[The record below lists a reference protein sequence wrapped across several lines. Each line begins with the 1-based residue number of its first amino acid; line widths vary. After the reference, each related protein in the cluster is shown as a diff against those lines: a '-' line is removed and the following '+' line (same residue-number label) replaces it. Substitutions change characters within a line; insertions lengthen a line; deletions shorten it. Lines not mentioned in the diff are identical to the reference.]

1 MSLCSFLRLP
11 SQALFVQFILF
22 SLLCLGISNHALAN
36 TDSTKRQAFS
46 ISAGKLSEVLRQFG
60 LASGL
65 SLYVDSSLVNGHQS
79 QGLSGEYFP
88 QQGLTI
94 LLSGTGLDANQQTD
108 GSYRIEARS
117 SITIN
122 ESSDL
127 STSIDLNKIDIVD
140 ENLAFTQDE
149 QGYNNVFDKNLS
161 STYVGK
167 QELERFKGSS
177 PADMLSGMLNVYS
190 ADARNSGGIDPNI
203 RGIQGPGRVPLT
215 IDGTEQA
222 ITIWR
227 GYNGANNRSYI
238 DPNLI
243 GNIKA
248 IKGPNLE
255 RNVHSGIGGAIVAS
269 TLSVDDILKPGE
281 AFGGELKLEGSN
293 NAVDASVPR
302 LSSGQSYTDI
312 PGFNAQGDIYDP
324 TLYVE
329 PHSGGQDYFD
339 DYAYRLAVGTRQE
352 AFDLMGAYAYRKKG
366 NHFAGKHQDGFYSR
380 GSDNLQ
386 DNMIPDMANIY
397 KPGEEL
403 PNTSSEMESWLAK
416 AKLKFSDVESL
427 SFGYRDTSTTYGE
440 IFPSRISWERAVD
453 EGVPQ
458 WPLSEVKAKAYNV
471 EYELNPETNRWVDLY
486 ASVWR
491 TDTVS
496 DTYTAGGY
504 PNEPYDNNASGNT
517 TLRNT
522 ALRNAKEDRRGVTL
536 SNTFALM
543 DNLDLT
549 VGGRYQ
555 HEKLRSDDRY
565 DPTGS
570 FRMYPKAGR
579 RQEKEMNFNFA
590 WKPTHFLSVDAGMR
604 YSSFWT
610 FDDFRKSQLDKGN
623 TSFTNYTP
631 LLGKKY
637 VYGYEETVTTTT
649 TIDDV
654 QSSID
659 NLEANRALF
668 ESVGMNVD
676 TLIQQELDRVG
687 ETTTTVYDRR
697 REATWTPDEDGK
709 YSRDN
714 HPCLNEPTDIDVL
727 RCNAFGQEIGTTTKV
742 TKVKHLKGDGWA
754 PVLSVAMDLNDD
766 SRIYARHSQ
775 AYRFPSLFE
784 NTVSFSASLPSP
796 DYELKPEHIY
806 NYEVGYVHNLAG
818 LLDADYADIKLSYYY
833 NRTENIIERDP
844 NLSFSNLEK
853 QTLEGI
859 EFQGRYDNGGFF
871 TNLSLAYN
879 FENEVCDEHT
889 AAVLDYLSTSD
900 CVEDGF
906 VAGYLVSMAMPEYTA
921 NWTLGGRF
929 FNRKLELGSR
939 VTYYYKHEDKFE
951 SNYRDPSAISYYANT
966 PLSWDTILLFDAYAS
981 YQLNDDISVELTGTN
996 LSNEYYIDPMSRSA
1010 IPAPGR
1016 TFKLSLT
1023 AKF

>member
-1 MSLCSFLRLP
+1 M
-11 SQALFVQFILF
+11 
-22 SLLCLGISNHALAN
+22 
-36 TDSTKRQAFS
+36 
-46 ISAGKLSEVLRQFG
+46 
-60 LASGL
+60 
-65 SLYVDSSLVNGHQS
+65 
-79 QGLSGEYFP
+79 
-88 QQGLTI
+88 
-94 LLSGTGLDANQQTD
+94 
-108 GSYRIEARS
+108 
-117 SITIN
+117 
-122 ESSDL
+122 
-127 STSIDLNKIDIVD
+127 
-140 ENLAFTQDE
+140 
-149 QGYNNVFDKNLS
+149 
-161 STYVGK
+161 
-167 QELERFKGSS
+167 
-177 PADMLSGMLNVYS
+177 
-190 ADARNSGGIDPNI
+190 
-203 RGIQGPGRVPLT
+203 
-215 IDGTEQA
+215 
-222 ITIWR
+222 
-227 GYNGANNRSYI
+227 
-238 DPNLI
+238 
-243 GNIKA
+243 
-248 IKGPNLE
+248 
-255 RNVHSGIGGAIVAS
+255 AS
-269 TLSVDDILKPGE
+269 TLTVDDILKPGE
-281 AFGGELKLEGSN
+281 EFGGELKLEGSN

-302 LSSGQSYTDI
+302 LSGGQSYTDI
-312 PGFNAQGDIYDP
+312 PGFDAQGDIYDP

-397 KPGEEL
+397 KPGDEL

-416 AKLKFSDVESL
+416 AKFKFSDNHNL

-471 EYELNPETNRWVDLY
+471 EYELNPQTNRWVDLY

-504 PNEPYDNNASGNT
+504 PNEPYDRNASGNT

-610 FDDFRKSQLDKGN
+610 FDDFRKSQLDAGN
-623 TSFTNYTP
+623 TSLNSYAPT
-631 LLGKKY
+631 LGRTIY
-637 VYGYEETVTTTT
+637 IEYDRVITQADVDPQIQSWEDSRAFWESLGVDVDAAIQGIQDTVGTTETATQETVWK
-649 TIDDV
+649 
-654 QSSID
+654 
-659 NLEANRALF
+659 
-668 ESVGMNVD
+668 VGK
-676 TLIQQELDRVG
+676 
-687 ETTTTVYDRR
+687 
-697 REATWTPDEDGK
+697 DGK
-709 YSRDN
+709 YYRNN
-714 HPCLNEPTDIDVL
+714 HPCLTADVDVTACL
-727 RCNAFGQEIGTTTKV
+727 NGATVIGNVQTIK
-742 TKVKHLKGDGWA
+742 KVKHLKGDGWA

-784 NTVSFSASLPSP
+784 NTISFSASLPNP
-796 DYELKPEHIY
+796 NYELKPEHIY

-818 LLDADYADIKLSYYY
+818 FFDADYADIKLSYFY
-833 NRTENIIERDP
+833 NRTENVIERDP
-844 NLSFSNLEK
+844 NLNFSNLEK

-879 FENEVCDEHT
+879 FENEVCDEST
-889 AAVLDYLSTSD
+889 AVVLDYRSTSD

-906 VAGYLVSMAMPEYTA
+906 VGGYLVSMAMPEYTA